1 MLSSDTTRRVLVIT
15 NETADGAVLHET
27 ILASAGDPGTEVQ
40 VVAPALNSR
49 LRHWLS
55 DSDGAHHTAQL
66 RLRRCV
72 ARLNADGVEAR
83 GHVGDA
89 DPLQAIEDALV
100 AFPAD
105 ELIVATHPPERSN
118 WLERDLVMQ
127 ACARFGLPVL
137 HVVVDQ
143 AHQVGRLAA

>member
-1 MLSSDTTRRVLVIT
+1 MLISDTTRRVLVIT

-27 ILASAGDPGTEVQ
+27 ILASASDPGSEVL

-55 DSDGAHHTAQL
+55 DSDGARHAAEMRL
-66 RLRRCV
+66 ARCVGRLR
-72 ARLNADGVEAR
+72 ADAVQAD

-100 AFPAD
+100 AFLAD

-118 WLERDLVMQ
+118 WLERDLVIQ
-127 ACARFGLPVL
+127 ACARFGLPVV
-137 HVVVDQ
+137 HIVVDSARQ
-143 AHQVGRLAA
+143 AERLAA

>member
-1 MLSSDTTRRVLVIT
+1 MLSSSKSRHVLVIT
-15 NETADGAVLHET
+15 NKTAEGAVLHET
-27 ILASAGDPGTEVQ
+27 ILASAAAPGSEVL

-55 DSDGAHHTAQL
+55 DSDGARAAAD
-66 RLRRCV
+66 RRVERCV
-72 ARLNADGVEAR
+72 RALRADGISVE
-83 GHVGDA
+83 GQVGDA

-100 AFPAD
+100 AFGAD

-118 WLERDLVMQ
+118 WLEHDLVER

-137 HVVVDQ
+137 HVVVD
-143 AHQVGRLAA
+143 AARSAERLAA